1 MGGKQGDNMTL
12 EFWLKESQPTETL
25 VLSLLC
31 EEGKLAVFLL
41 KEQGKLIC

>member
-1 MGGKQGDNMTL
+1 MTL
-12 EFWLKESQPTETL
+12 EFWAKESSEQQPNEML